1 MAYVLLILVLLT
13 IILGP
18 QLWVRRVMERYA
30 REDEPNFPGNGG
42 ELARHL
48 LDQYGLREV
57 RVEPTDQGD
66 HYDPLERA
74 VRLAPERL
82 GGRSLTAITIAAH
95 EVGHAL
101 QHAADEP
108 LFRWRSQLVG
118 LLAPAQRIASFLL
131 FAAPM
136 LVLVTRTPVSAVLSI
151 GAALVLL
158 GGGLLVHLLTLP
170 VEMDASFRKAL
181 PILRNGYLTDAQLAP
196 AERILRAAAL
206 TYVAGAMAGLVN
218 FWRWLQVL
226 RR

>member
-1 MAYVLLILVLLT
+1 MAYILLILLVLT
-13 IILGP
+13 VILGP
-18 QLWVRRVMERYA
+18 QLWVRRVMDRYD

-48 LDQYGLREV
+48 LDQYGLQEV
-57 RVEPTDQGD
+57 EVEPTDQGD

-74 VRLAPERL
+74 VRLAPERFE
-82 GGRSLTAITIAAH
+82 GRSLTAITIAAH

-101 QHAADEP
+101 QHAADES
-108 LFRWRSQLVG
+108 LFRWRSQLVSV
-118 LLAPAQRIASFLL
+118 LAPAQKIASFLL

-136 LVLVTRTPVSAVLSI
+136 LVLVTRTPLSAGLSI

-181 PILRNGYLTDAQLAP
+181 PILRHGYLTDAQLVP